1 MKMEIQKETKNVL
14 FKRTEVCFTVIH
26 DGESTPGRNAVA
38 EELGKKYGVKREL
51 VIVDEL
57 HSQYGI
63 GRTDGYAKIYEN
75 VDAAKKCEVE
85 HLLKRNGYKDKPAEA
100 EGAEEQP
107 AAE

>member
-14 FKRTEVCFTVIH
+14 FERTEVCFTVIH
-26 DGESTPGRNAVA
+26 NGEGTPGRNAVA

-51 VIVDEL
+51 VIIDEL

-75 VDAAKKCEVE
+75 VAAAKKCEVD
-85 HLLKRNGYKDKPAEA
+85 HLLKRNGYSDKPAEGEA
-100 EGAEEQP
+100 GEQP